1 MGMPSMPE
9 LIIILLIIL
18 VLFGAKKIPTLMK
31 GLGSG
36 IRDFKK
42 EMNKEEEENLEAKS
56 ETKIEQNETTAN
68 QESTPASNS
77 EAPKTA

>member
-42 EMNKEEEENLEAKS
+42 EMSKEDEELEAKN
-56 ETKIEQNETTAN
+56 ETKIENDQAANNDSAKSDTT
-68 QESTPASNS
+68 TS
-77 EAPKTA
+77 EPTKNT